1 LKEQKIITKEIDLN
15 NIVPNKFNP
24 NVMPKGTYKK
34 LLSSLKLIGLLSP
47 ITVRYLDKEYVYEI
61 IDGQHRVQALKELGY
76 KKATCIIKE
85 CTDEEVKEIIFAS
98 GIKGK
103 HDSYKSLEII
113 EELGKNSDNQKLDA
127 CNLDRNKVKRLTKY
141 SGIPKSKSTKH
152 LKDEIHTDTVEPC
165 TDYKPI
171 FLCPLPQEEYQDLM
185 NLLKSIDK
193 DLVLSL
199 IQLKNEYK
207 RLKSV

>member
-1 LKEQKIITKEIDLN
+1 LKEQKITTKEIDLD
-15 NIVPNKFNP
+15 NIVANPWNP
-24 NVMPKGTYKK
+24 NAMPKGTYKK

-47 ITVRYLDKEYVYEI
+47 IVVRYLDKEFVYEI
-61 IDGQHRVQALKELGY
+61 IDGQHRIQALKELGY
-76 KKATCIIKE
+76 KKATCVVKE
-85 CTDEEVKEIIFAS
+85 CTDDEVKEIIFAS

-113 EELGKNSDNQKLDA
+113 EELGKGDNSRLDA
-127 CNLDRNKVKRLTKY
+127 CNLDKNKLKRLTKY
-141 SGIPKSKSTKH
+141 SGISKSKSTKH

-171 FLCPLPQEEYQDLM
+171 FLCPLPQEEYKDLISV
-185 NLLKSIDK
+185 LKSIDK